1 MATMT
6 ADFNMVRVRPKG
18 RAESVAERNRELL
31 EQQRRSH
38 RGPTPEIF
46 FAKHLDNSRIVKADD
61 PVRKREM
68 RMFSV
73 VMSLLFALVMVY
85 VWQHF
90 SAVELG
96 YQLETQRAEVQ
107 RLQEQNRELRLSEAE
122 LTEPA
127 RIDKIARQLGLD
139 APQPGQVIGTDGSV
153 DTTPV
158 MASVAPLGRGGE

>member
-1 MATMT
+1 
-6 ADFNMVRVRPKG
+6 
-18 RAESVAERNRELL
+18 
-31 EQQRRSH
+31 
-38 RGPTPEIF
+38 
-46 FAKHLDNSRIVKADD
+46 
-61 PVRKREM
+61 M